1 MENTESR
8 SYVLAALASLFK
20 ISCRLSLWCYSTEGH
35 LYFSTSPHE
44 KEYKLFFEIG
54 GCKDYAFTT
63 GLTLNSPFLMSDPIG
78 LVWVGEYSE
87 ITSSREKMLILM
99 GPAFLSETSIPAI
112 EEQMHQQNIPLPV
125 RSIGKKVLPDAPVM
139 TMNTLQ
145 QYIKMLHYAA
155 TEKPLEIKDIIYQS
169 DYPSPADNTALF
181 PSDTGNHFLDYEKAY
196 AKEQVILQ
204 CIRDGN
210 LDYRQVIGEFI
221 PGIIPVS
228 EMPKHPLRE
237 AKDSALIYNSLCCR
251 AAMEG
256 KLSIKAAKEI
266 EIRYIRRIENSCIP
280 TELVT
285 LLFGMTEEYIQRVH
299 ELGSLADVSQPV
311 RDCCDYIKAHFWEPI
326 TLSDLAKNAC
336 YSEYY
341 LTRKFQRE
349 MGTSLK
355 DYLLYTRLD
364 YAKILLLATEDS
376 VREISEKLQF
386 GTRNYFSRIFREQEG
401 CTPTEY
407 RDRVRNIQST

>member
-1 MENTESR
+1 M
-8 SYVLAALASLFK
+8 
-20 ISCRLSLWCYSTEGH
+20 
-35 LYFSTSPHE
+35 
-44 KEYKLFFEIG
+44 
-54 GCKDYAFTT
+54 
-63 GLTLNSPFLMSDPIG
+63 
-78 LVWVGEYSE
+78 
-87 ITSSREKMLILM
+87 
-99 GPAFLSETSIPAI
+99 
-112 EEQMHQQNIPLPV
+112 
-125 RSIGKKVLPDAPVM
+125 
-139 TMNTLQ
+139 
-145 QYIKMLHYAA
+145 
-155 TEKPLEIKDIIYQS
+155 
-169 DYPSPADNTALF
+169 
-181 PSDTGNHFLDYEKAY
+181 
-196 AKEQVILQ
+196 ILQ

-210 LDYRQVIGEFI
+210 LDYRQVIGESI
-221 PGIIPVS
+221 PGIIPVP

-256 KLSIKAAKEI
+256 KLS
-266 EIRYIRRIENSCIP
+266 
-280 TELVT
+280 
-285 LLFGMTEEYIQRVH
+285 
-299 ELGSLADVSQPV
+299 
-311 RDCCDYIKAHFWEPI
+311 IKAHFWEPI

-355 DYLLYTRLD
+355 DYLLCTRLD

>member
-1 MENTESR
+1 MGSNYT
-8 SYVLAALASLFK
+8 
-20 ISCRLSLWCYSTEGH
+20 CYI
-35 LYFSTSPHE
+35 
-44 KEYKLFFEIG
+44 FEIG

-181 PSDTGNHFLDYEKAY
+181 PSDTGSHFLDYEKAY

-210 LDYRQVIGEFI
+210 LDYRQVIGESI
-221 PGIIPVS
+221 PGIIPVP

-256 KLSIKAAKEI
+256 KLS
-266 EIRYIRRIENSCIP
+266 
-280 TELVT
+280 
-285 LLFGMTEEYIQRVH
+285 
-299 ELGSLADVSQPV
+299 
-311 RDCCDYIKAHFWEPI
+311 IKAHFWEPI

-355 DYLLYTRLD
+355 DYLLCTRLD

-386 GTRNYFSRIFREQEG
+386 GTRNYFSRIFQEQEG